1 MNLWLLGQ
9 KVDNHFHYIQKKWQ
23 GRHLKLCT
31 TSSPS
36 LPSSPILK
44 TRNVLAKKF
53 STIPTELQ
61 GALVTL
67 KPRNILYVRCH

>member
-9 KVDNHFHYIQKKWQ
+9 KVDNHLNYIHKKWQ
-23 GRHLKLCT
+23 GRHLKLST
-31 TSSPS
+31 TSCPS
-36 LPSSPILK
+36 LLSSPLLK
-44 TRNVLAKKF
+44 TRNALAKKF

-67 KPRNILYVRCH
+67 EPRYIL

>member
-9 KVDNHFHYIQKKWQ
+9 KVDNHLNYIHKKWQ
-23 GRHLKLCT
+23 GRHLKLST

-36 LPSSPILK
+36 LLSSPLLK
-44 TRNVLAKKF
+44 TRNALAKKF

-61 GALVTL
+61 AALVTL
-67 KPRNILYVRCH
+67 KPRNIL